1 MRINRCDQ
9 LQPRWSYDRAG
20 EDKRHSGITCVC
32 VCCFARTMDLVDLN
46 LLSSSKLLS
55 MLFFF
60 LYLHGFIDG
69 AVLNIADFSDYT
81 RETEV
86 MSMDWKLFS
95 QLPAQM

>member
-1 MRINRCDQ
+1 
-9 LQPRWSYDRAG
+9 
-20 EDKRHSGITCVC
+20 
-32 VCCFARTMDLVDLN
+32 MDLVDLD

-60 LYLHGFIDG
+60 LYLHCFIDG
-69 AVLNIADFSDYT
+69 GVLNIADFGDDT

-86 MSMDWKLFS
+86 MSMDWTLFS